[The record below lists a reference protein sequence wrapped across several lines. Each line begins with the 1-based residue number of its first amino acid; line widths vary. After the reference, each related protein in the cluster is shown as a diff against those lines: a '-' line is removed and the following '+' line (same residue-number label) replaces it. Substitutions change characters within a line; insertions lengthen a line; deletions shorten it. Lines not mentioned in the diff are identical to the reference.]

1 MIVLLSAI
9 AISTCMYGQQKETK
23 GTADTATA
31 KAQVKSKDAQ
41 EVYYVLSSQDLAYLE
56 SVLSESNLIL
66 NGKALSIKE
75 GVGILQWLESRKLQ
89 VPEAQVQKKK

>member
-41 EVYYVLSSQDLAYLE
+41 EVYVLSSQDLAYLE

-89 VPEAQVQKKK
+89 VPEAVMQKKK

>member
-41 EVYYVLSSQDLAYLE
+41 EVYVLSSQDLAYLE

>member
-23 GTADTATA
+23 GTTDTATA

-41 EVYYVLSSQDLAYLE
+41 EVYVLSSQDLAYLE

>member
-9 AISTCMYGQQKETK
+9 AISTVMYGQQKETK
-23 GTADTATA
+23 GTTDTATA

-41 EVYYVLSSQDLAYLE
+41 EVYVLSSQDLAYLE